1 MKNPRRTPRINR
13 KLSDY
18 EELKSAVA
26 SHDAAM
32 KRLRKNAENAK
43 T

>member
-1 MKNPRRTPRINR
+1 MKNMRRTFRINR

-18 EELKSAVA
+18 EELKNAVA
-26 SHDAAM
+26 HHDAAM